1 MNDHWWYAMDSK
13 SIMDNEND
21 KLTKYSFEKAKELYN
36 VKIKKLRRKGIKKS
50 AEVLNTRMELKVQV
64 ENLNDTFTNL
74 LVEQDN
80 LQEKEKNITI
90 TSEKIKNMEDKIKD
104 LEKMEKSL
112 NPKELQEKI
121 RQLNVELNDKLL
133 KNSK

>member
-1 MNDHWWYAMDSK
+1 M
-13 SIMDNEND
+13 
-21 KLTKYSFEKAKELYN
+21 
-36 VKIKKLRRKGIKKS
+36 RRKGIKKS

-104 LEKMEKSL
+104 LEKIEKSL
-112 NPKELQEKI
+112 NRKELQEKI

>member
-1 MNDHWWYAMDSK
+1 M
-13 SIMDNEND
+13 
-21 KLTKYSFEKAKELYN
+21 
-36 VKIKKLRRKGIKKS
+36 RRKGFKKS

-90 TSEKIKNMEDKIKD
+90 TSEKIKIWRIK
-104 LEKMEKSL
+104 
-112 NPKELQEKI
+112 
-121 RQLNVELNDKLL
+121 
-133 KNSK
+133 